1 MYYYDT
7 DNYVNGHPISLPG
20 DLTNMAC
27 ILVWLTLLLIGT
39 NAYTP
44 HIIDSVWGEDANP
57 RLALGGPRGDLSLV
71 HRRLL
76 TLSKVAIN
84 MVYIWMMNPNMPV
97 LAPHSN
103 GFKRLPLAVQ
113 QLLRNTHGKIVFA
126 HEPVPSGTA
135 TTHLLTNNLCSYLV
149 PDTLPFA
156 KKAIRWYRDLLLNHN
171 KVNDMA
177 RFNNGILIAYGMC
190 PPCKLQDYYQLDPER
205 APTHFMRGTADEVWG
220 SNMHEVMYMT
230 ADDWMD

>member
-20 DLTNMAC
+20 NLTNMIC
-27 ILVWLTLLLIGT
+27 ILPQLTLLLIGT

-44 HIIDSVWGEDANP
+44 HIIDSVWGEDANA

-71 HRRLL
+71 CRRLL

-84 MVYIWMMNPNMPV
+84 TVYIWMTNPNTPV

-103 GFKRLPLAVQ
+103 SFKCLPPTVQ
-113 QLLRNTHGKIVFA
+113 QLLRYTHEKIVFA
-126 HEPVPSGTA
+126 CEPVPSETT
-135 TTHLLTNNLCSYLV
+135 TTHLLTNICSYLI

-156 KKAIRWYRDLLLNHN
+156 EKAIRWYCDLLLNHK
-171 KVNDMA
+171 KVDDMTG
-177 RFNNGILIAYGMC
+177 FNNGILIAYGMC
-190 PPCKLQDYYQLDPER
+190 PPCKLQEYYRLDPER
-205 APTHFMRGTADEVWG
+205 APTHFMRGTADKVWG
-220 SNMHEVMYMT
+220 SDTHKVMYTT
-230 ADDWMD
+230 ADDWTD